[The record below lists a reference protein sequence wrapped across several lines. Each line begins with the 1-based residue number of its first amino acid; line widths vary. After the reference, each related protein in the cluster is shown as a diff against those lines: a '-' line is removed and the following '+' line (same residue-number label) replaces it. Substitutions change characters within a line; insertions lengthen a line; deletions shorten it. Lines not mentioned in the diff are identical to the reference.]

1 LSSTLI
7 VDHPYRLLRLD
18 YMRRDEHG
26 SQASHEGAAVHLL
39 GPPAGRMVGRTRNFN
54 KSDGGAPQK

>member
-26 SQASHEGAAVHLL
+26 SQASHEGAATLSVRR
-39 GPPAGRMVGRTRNFN
+39 PARQV
-54 KSDGGAPQK
+54 QY